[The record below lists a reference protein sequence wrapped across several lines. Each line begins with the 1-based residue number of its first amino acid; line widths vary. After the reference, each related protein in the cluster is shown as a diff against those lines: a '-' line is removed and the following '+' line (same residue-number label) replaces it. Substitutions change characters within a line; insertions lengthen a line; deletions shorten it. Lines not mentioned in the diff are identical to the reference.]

1 MLAAPGIGKRKM
13 IWPIIYIATV
23 ILAAL
28 TDEVDHQKGAET
40 LYDLWHLLRDLTWIG
55 IFAMGRTFEIFWP
68 WWSYI
73 AFFLIGWFFWESTYA
88 AAKRYRF
95 HRYDNTFV
103 MPLGKYLKFLG
114 FGRRR
119 TP

>member
-1 MLAAPGIGKRKM
+1 MAAPGRDNENM
-13 IWPIIYIATV
+13 YWPIIYIVTV
-23 ILAAL
+23 VLAAL

-55 IFAMGRTFEIFWP
+55 IFFIGYTFELYYP

-73 AFFLIGWFFWESTYA
+73 MWLVMGWFFWEGTYA
-88 AAKRYRF
+88 QAKQHAF
-95 HRYDNTFV
+95 HRYDDTFV
-103 MPLGKYLKFLG
+103 MPLGKYLTILG

-119 TP
+119 L